1 MKSRANC
8 TPSLLPLS
16 FDKYIL
22 RSYSLDDYAVRP
34 WDSTSKNGNTEMSNP
49 APFKQYFAS
58 VNNMNT
64 KQRKFYEGWLRAWQ
78 RGKKVDV
85 AGQISYLF
93 CYVYSVLGRG
103 AKKALPEL
111 IKVRD
116 AYSGEE
122 DFVPYCS
129 QWISDCFV
137 LFGKYHE
144 AIKAYPILSPDSRS
158 SLATSHLL
166 SLKVLVGQ
174 HAAGREILTLL
185 GSKVTEFGKKHLNE
199 VMKYADILLR
209 SYEQENGINILR
221 EWLNDSPQ
229 FHYSVFR
236 GTYSSTSVNIMAY
249 DFSGNKRVM
258 DFVSHLTREAEN
270 TVREEG
276 GLPKVGEGWIA
287 ETQLYHEI
295 KSALPDMQVLHHARP
310 EWLRNLHLDIYIPEL
325 YTAIEYQGIQHQL
338 AVEHFGGEQAFIR
351 RKCLDALKKRRCQR
365 NGVRLIYVYP
375 GYMLSDIIKNLTVD

>member
-1 MKSRANC
+1 
-8 TPSLLPLS
+8 
-16 FDKYIL
+16 
-22 RSYSLDDYAVRP
+22 
-34 WDSTSKNGNTEMSNP
+34 MSNP
-49 APFKQYFAS
+49 PPFKQYFAS

-64 KQRKFYEGWLRAWQ
+64 KQRKFYEGWLKAWQ
-78 RGKKVDV
+78 RGKQVDV

-93 CYVYSVLGRG
+93 CYVYSVLEQG

-137 LFGKYHE
+137 LLGKYHE
-144 AIKAYPILSPDSRS
+144 AIKAYPTLSPDSRS

-166 SLKVLVGQ
+166 SLKVLAGQ
-174 HAAGREILTLL
+174 HATGRDILTLL
-185 GSKVTEFGKKHLNE
+185 GPKVTEFGKKHLSE

-209 SYEQENGINILR
+209 SYEHENGINILR
-221 EWLNDSPQ
+221 EWLKDSPQ
-229 FHYSVFR
+229 YRYSVFR
-236 GTYSSTSVNIMAY
+236 GTYSSTSVNITAY
-249 DFSGNKRVM
+249 DFSGNKKVM
-258 DFVSHLTREAEN
+258 DFVSQFTREAEN

-295 KSALPDMQVLHHARP
+295 TSALPDMQVLHHARP
-310 EWLRNLHLDIYIPEL
+310 EWLRNQHLDIYIPEL

-338 AVEHFGGEQAFIR
+338 AVEHFGGELV
-351 RKCLDALKKRRCQR
+351 CD
-365 NGVRLIYVYP
+365 N
-375 GYMLSDIIKNLTVD
+375 